1 MIYINAKP
9 MATLTEYVI
18 QPLKEE
24 FDRLKK
30 QTEVRVVTV
39 EELVKMNP
47 ELFWLNPIRREN
59 AERLAEKIVAAIMR
73 DEEKVGGSEEIYD
86 LANSIRRQGV
96 LAPIM
101 MTKCGDKL
109 TIIDGNMRFIVLRE
123 FYRNGVK
130 DIPITV
136 LIMPWCFDKSNPTE
150 YAKALLMAF
159 AIHTIGTRTLPV
171 AIPNDQIVQV
181 VADGLIAYTYG
192 ALAAKGKD
200 TELIDALS
208 NADVAKLLNLLKPL
222 AREVGIQTSVVET
235 FISIVKTNKDVREK
249 VVSAL
254 QNGEYMTPTLKP
266 IVKNIITASKEQEHK
281 VLKSQGDEISNL
293 AIGSTPPTQPVS
305 PPATPPPS
313 SGALPPPPPRVVP
326 PPPPPPTQQQQ
337 QQQQQQPIIVRGRV
351 ETPGDKAA
359 ELMQKK
365 RVPQDVA
372 DIIDRIMSAD
382 IRNAAYEA
390 AADHRWT
397 KDDAALLI
405 ALPGFIKSHHIRC
418 VAEDG
423 SLRDCNSDD
432 IADIMMKAITKISTY
447 RETAREAPD
456 AFAIIAD
463 EVEFYTGEKNYKFTI
478 REIKLYALAR
488 GISPLTAERTI
499 ASFAKVVYD
508 LLEKGRVD
516 LIEDLD
522 KALRA
527 RAYEELPGI
536 FREIAA
542 ALSPVPPK

>member
-109 TIIDGNMRFIVLRE
+109 TIIDGNMRYVVLRE
-123 FYRNGVK
+123 FYRNGVR

-136 LIMPWCFDKSNPTE
+136 LIMPWCFDKANPTE

-208 NADVAKLLNLLKPL
+208 NADVPKLLNLLKPL

-266 IVKNIITASKEQEHK
+266 IVKKVINTRIDERGSALLQPTQGSNIS
-281 VLKSQGDEISNL
+281 DL
-293 AIGSTPPTQPVS
+293 AIDVKTEGTAPPP
-305 PPATPPPS
+305 PPPS
-313 SGALPPPPPRVVP
+313 PSGVLPPPPPRVVP
-326 PPPPPPTQQQQ
+326 PPPTQP
-337 QQQQQQPIIVRGRV
+337 QQQPIIVRGRV
-351 ETPGDKAA
+351 ETPGEKAA
-359 ELMQKK
+359 ELAQKK

-372 DIIDRIMSAD
+372 DILDRIMSAD

-405 ALPGFIKSHHIRC
+405 ALPGFIKSHHIKC

-423 SLRDCNSDD
+423 SLRDCNGDD
-432 IADIMMKAITKISTY
+432 VADIMMKAITKISTY

-463 EVEFYTGEKNYKFTI
+463 EVEFYTGEKNYKFMI
-478 REIKLYALAR
+478 RDIKLYALAR
-488 GISPLTAERTI
+488 GISPLTAEMTI
-499 ASFAKVVYD
+499 ANFAKVVYD

-516 LIEDLD
+516 LLEDLD

-536 FREIAA
+536 FTQIAA

>member
-1 MIYINAKP
+1 MIYACAKL
-9 MATLTEYVI
+9 MSAITEYVI

-59 AERLAEKIVAAIMR
+59 AERLAEKIVAAIVR
-73 DEEKVGGSEEIYD
+73 GEEKVGGSEEIYD

-109 TIIDGNMRFIVLRE
+109 TIIDGNMRYVVLRE
-123 FYRNGVK
+123 FYRNGVRG
-130 DIPITV
+130 IPITV
-136 LIMPWCFDKSNPTE
+136 LIMPWCFDKANPTE

-208 NADVAKLLNLLKPL
+208 NADVPKLLNLLKPL

-266 IVKNIITASKEQEHK
+266 IVKNIITTSKEQEHK
-281 VLKSQGDEISNL
+281 ALKTQGDETSSL
-293 AIGSTPPTQPVS
+293 SVGSTPSTQPVS
-305 PPATPPPS
+305 PPATPPPP

-326 PPPPPPTQQQQ
+326 PPPPPTQQP
-337 QQQQQQPIIVRGRV
+337 QQQPIIVRGRV
-351 ETPGDKAA
+351 ETPGEKAA

-372 DIIDRIMSAD
+372 DMLDRIMSAD

-405 ALPGFIKSHHIRC
+405 ALPGFIKSHHIKC

-423 SLRDCNSDD
+423 SLRDCNGDD
-432 IADIMMKAITKISTY
+432 VADIMMKAITKISTY

-463 EVEFYTGEKNYKFTI
+463 EVEFYTGEKNYKFMI
-478 REIKLYALAR
+478 RDIKLYALAR
-488 GISPLTAERTI
+488 GISPLTAEMTI
-499 ASFAKVVYD
+499 ANFAKVVHD

-516 LIEDLD
+516 LLEDLD

-536 FREIAA
+536 FTQIAA